1 MFVYPQWQIADQA
14 LCWWLPL
21 AAVLLVSIVLL
32 RRGLC
37 SPAASWSRTLLFAWL
52 NFCVALVP
60 VLGLSDVGFMK
71 YSLVADHYQQLALIS
86 VTALTA
92 AGYLAWQAGVAG
104 RCDRFLSLSPG
115 WRSAPV
121 CCSPQGKLAS
131 TQTPSPCTTPLW
143 QPIPTAGSCTIIWE
157 LNSTDP
163 AMSTMPCQYQKAVA
177 LQPDFSE
184 AHNNLGNALLNTG
197 RSAEAI
203 EQYRE
208 ALLSQPDY
216 VEAYN
221 GLGAALLAAGRPQEA
236 VEQYQQALRL
246 KPDYA
251 EVSNNLAAAYVQL
264 QRPADAIAAAERG
277 VALARAHGQT
287 ALAEQLDNW
296 LKSYRATQANTRQER
311 HPARGN
317 TTKSP

>member
-1 MFVYPQWQIADQA
+1 M
-14 LCWWLPL
+14 
-21 AAVLLVSIVLL
+21 
-32 RRGLC
+32 
-37 SPAASWSRTLLFAWL
+37 
-52 NFCVALVP
+52 
-60 VLGLSDVGFMK
+60 
-71 YSLVADHYQQLALIS
+71 
-86 VTALTA
+86 
-92 AGYLAWQAGVAG
+92 
-104 RCDRFLSLSPG
+104 
-115 WRSAPV
+115 
-121 CCSPQGKLAS
+121 
-131 TQTPSPCTTPLW
+131 
-143 QPIPTAGSCTIIWE
+143 
-157 LNSTDP
+157 
-163 AMSTMPCQYQKAVA
+163 A

-208 ALLSQPDY
+208 AVLSHPDY

-264 QRPADAIAAAERG
+264 HRPVDAIAAAERG
-277 VALARAHGQT
+277 MALARAQGQT
-287 ALAEQLDNW
+287 ALAEQLGNW
-296 LKSYRATQANTRQER
+296 LKSYRATQANPQQDAPPPRS
-311 HPARGN
+311 N